1 MDILET
7 VRQKKAFICDM
18 DGVIYHGRK
27 VLPGA
32 KPFVRWLQSQGKQFL
47 FLTNNSEHTQQ
58 KQSEKFAAMGIAV
71 DPKHFMTSAIATASF
86 LQSQQP
92 GAKVFVIGNVGLF
105 EAIEEAGFMLTDQQ
119 PDYVVL
125 GETRDYTYDKLET
138 AIRCVLGGA
147 KLIGT
152 NPDVTGPGEEGI
164 VPACRALISPIE
176 LATGRQAY
184 FIGKPN
190 PLIMRHSLKRLSCRR
205 EKAIIIGDRM
215 DTDIIAGIES
225 EILTVLV
232 LSGITKREDIERF
245 AYRPSLILEHV
256 GQIVPS

>member
-1 MDILET
+1 MNMLET

-18 DGVIYHGRK
+18 DGVIYHGREI
-27 VLPGA
+27 LPGA
-32 KPFVRWLQSQGKQFL
+32 KPFIHWLQSQSKQYL

-58 KQSEKFAAMGIAV
+58 YQSQKLAGMGIEV
-71 DPKHFMTSAIATASF
+71 EPEHIMTSGLATASF
-86 LQSQQP
+86 LQSQHP
-92 GAKVFVIGNVGLF
+92 SAKVFAIGNVGLI
-105 EAIEEAGFMLTDQQ
+105 EALVEAGFILTEDK

-125 GETRDYTYDKLET
+125 GETHDYTYDRLKI

-152 NPDVTGPGEEGI
+152 NPDVTGPSEGGI
-164 VPACRALISPIE
+164 IPACRALISPIE

-184 FIGKPN
+184 YIGKPN
-190 PLIMRHSLKRLSCRR
+190 PLIMRHSLRKLNCHR
-205 EKAIIIGDRM
+205 EDAVIIGDRM

-232 LSGITKREDIERF
+232 LSGITNRDDIERF
-245 AYRPSLILEHV
+245 AYHPDLILEHV
-256 GQIVPS
+256 GQIVV